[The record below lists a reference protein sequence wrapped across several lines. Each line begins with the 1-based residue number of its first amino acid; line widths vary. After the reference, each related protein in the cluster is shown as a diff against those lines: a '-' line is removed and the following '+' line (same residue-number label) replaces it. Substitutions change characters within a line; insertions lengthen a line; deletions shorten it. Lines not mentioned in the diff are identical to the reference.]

1 MSVNPVPV
9 WAANTRLPGLLHGL
23 TDNAVHADSV
33 LPGWSRGH
41 VLAHI
46 AGVGKALARQ
56 VEYALEDRKI
66 DVYDGGR
73 PARDAGIDNN
83 ATNPAADLVEA
94 AVAASAAFDRALAKI
109 GPDDWNR
116 SVVYRDGTLVEVVQ
130 AYWREI
136 EIHSTDLRLG
146 YTPATWSPEFS
157 DHLLTFTAARAPEGV
172 RVVLLADDGETWTW
186 GSGEAVEVRGARN
199 DLAAWAAGRTPV
211 GSLSGELPDL
221 KPYP

>member
-23 TDNAVHADSV
+23 TDSSALADSV
-33 LPGWSRGH
+33 LPDWTRGH
-41 VLAHI
+41 VLAHL

-56 VEYALEDRKI
+56 VEYALEGRKV

-73 PARDAGIDNN
+73 PARDAAITAN
-83 ATNPAADLVEA
+83 AGNPAEDLVDA
-94 AVAASAAFDRALAKI
+94 AVAASAMFDRALAKI
-109 GPDDWNR
+109 GPDDWDR
-116 SVVYRDGTLVEVVQ
+116 SVVYRDGTIADVVR

-157 DHLLTFTAARAPEGV
+157 DHLLTFTAPRAPEGAQ
-172 RVVLLADDGETWTW
+172 VVLRADDGGTWTW
-186 GSGEAVEVRGARN
+186 GSGTPVEVTGARY

-211 GSLSGELPDL
+211 GSVRGDLPEL

>member
-1 MSVNPVPV
+1 VSVNPVPV

-23 TDNAVHADSV
+23 TDLSVRADSV

-41 VLAHI
+41 VLAHL
-46 AGVGKALARQ
+46 AGVGNALARQ
-56 VEYALEDRKI
+56 VEYALEDRKV

-73 PARDAGIDNN
+73 PARDAGIAAN
-83 ATNPAADLVEA
+83 AGNPAADLVED

-109 GPDDWNR
+109 GPDDWGR

-157 DHLLTFTAARAPEGV
+157 DHLLTFTAPRAPEGV
-172 RVVLLADDGETWTW
+172 QVLLRADDGGTWTW
-186 GSGEAVEVRGARN
+186 GTGTPVEVTGARN

-211 GSLSGELPDL
+211 GSVHGDLPEL

>member
-1 MSVNPVPV
+1 VPVNPVPV

-23 TDNAVHADSV
+23 TDSAAAADSV

-41 VLAHI
+41 VLAHL

-56 VEYALEDRKI
+56 VEYALEDRKV

-73 PARDAGIDNN
+73 PARDASIAAN
-83 ATNPAADLVEA
+83 ATNPADDLVEA
-94 AVAASAAFDRALAKI
+94 AVAASGAFDRALAKI
-109 GPDDWNR
+109 GPDDWTR

-136 EIHSTDLRLG
+136 EVHSTDLRLG

-172 RVVLLADDGETWTW
+172 QVVLRADDGGTWTW
-186 GSGEAVEVRGARN
+186 GTGSPVEVRGARN

-211 GSLSGELPDL
+211 GALTGEPPEL

>member
-23 TDNAVHADSV
+23 TDNAVRADSV

-56 VEYALEDRKI
+56 VDYALEDRKI

-73 PARDAGIDNN
+73 PARDAGIAAN
-83 ATNPAADLVEA
+83 AGNPAADLVEA
-94 AVAASAAFDRALAKI
+94 AVAASGAFDRALAKI
-109 GPDDWNR
+109 GPDDWER
-116 SVVYRDGTLVEVVQ
+116 SVVYRDGTLVGVVQ

-172 RVVLLADDGETWTW
+172 RVVLRADDGGTWTW
-186 GSGEAVEVRGARN
+186 GSGEEVEVRGARN

-211 GSLSGELPDL
+211 GSLTGDLPEL

>member
-23 TDNAVHADSV
+23 TDSAAAADSV

-41 VLAHI
+41 VLAHL

-56 VEYALEDRKI
+56 VEYALEDRKV

-73 PARDAGIDNN
+73 PARDAGI
-83 ATNPAADLVEA
+83 AAGAGKPAVDLVEA
-94 AVAASAAFDRALAKI
+94 AVAAAGAFDRALAKI
-109 GPDDWNR
+109 GPDDWSR
-116 SVVYRDGTLVEVVQ
+116 SVVYRDGTLVEVVR

-146 YTPATWSPEFS
+146 YTPATWSPEFC
-157 DHLLTFTAARAPEGV
+157 DHLLGFTAPRVPEGV
-172 RVVLLADDGETWTW
+172 QVVLLADDGQVWTW
-186 GSGEAVEVRGARN
+186 GSGVPVEVGGART

-211 GSLSGELPDL
+211 GSLVGELPEL